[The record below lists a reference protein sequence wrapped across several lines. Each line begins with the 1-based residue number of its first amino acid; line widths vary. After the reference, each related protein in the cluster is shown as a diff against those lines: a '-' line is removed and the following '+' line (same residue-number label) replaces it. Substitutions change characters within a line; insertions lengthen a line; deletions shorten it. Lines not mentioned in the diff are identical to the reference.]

1 MQKEKHVKMK
11 VSGAEA
17 ENGALNSEE
26 MSVDK
31 ATKIIN
37 SFGQWLIGKL

>member
-1 MQKEKHVKMK
+1 MK

-31 ATKIIN
+31 TKTTVPRE
-37 SFGQWLIGKL
+37 